1 MDKSEDDPNNKDY
14 PHKYVDQILENA
26 DQLLKETEG
35 DYPRVC
41 FGLAYVAAMV
51 ALDPKQDRPLF
62 AFQVLLSAYQS
73 ALDHTVR
80 DSREY
85 KEWLALQ
92 KQEKAGFH

>member
-1 MDKSEDDPNNKDY
+1 MPIGYYLHDLSPFLIRFGESVGIRWY
-14 PHKYVDQILENA
+14 
-26 DQLLKETEG
+26 
-35 DYPRVC
+35 
-41 FGLAYVAAMV
+41 GLAYVAAMV

-73 ALDHTVR
+73 ALDHTVK

-85 KEWLALQ
+85 REWLALQ